1 MTDYKNLSKSAFNV
15 QANTYDVDKTGKHA
29 RGQYKYVLNE
39 LQQLDFQKILDVG
52 CGTGEI
58 LKSIK
63 ERYSFVQL
71 YGLDISEEMLKQA
84 NDKLKGT
91 ATLILGDAENIT
103 LETNSFDLLLC
114 TDSFHHYPNP
124 QQAISEFYRVLKHGK
139 FLLIADYWKPFP
151 IRQIMNLFIS
161 YSNEGDVKIYSKK
174 EIIEFLKWG
183 GFQEIIYKKIK
194 NSGYLVIAKK
204 AWIIMVFSKARDI
217 MGK

>member
-29 RGQYKYVLNE
+29 RGQYKHVLNE

-63 ERYSFVQL
+63 ERYSFVKL

-174 EIIEFLKWG
+174 EIIEFLKQG
-183 GFQEIIYKKIK
+183 GFQEIIYKKIQ

-204 AWIIMVFSKARDI
+204 A
-217 MGK
+217 

>member
-15 QANTYDVDKTGKHA
+15 QANTYDVDKNGKHA

-58 LKSIK
+58 LKSIT
-63 ERYSFVQL
+63 ERYSFAQL

-174 EIIEFLKWG
+174 EIIEFLKQG
-183 GFQEIIYKKIK
+183 GFQEIIYKKIQ

>member
-174 EIIEFLKWG
+174 EIIEFLKRG
-183 GFQEIIYKKIK
+183 GFQEIIYKKIQ

-204 AWIIMVFSKARDI
+204 A
-217 MGK
+217 

>member
-1 MTDYKNLSKSAFNV
+1 MTDYKNLSKSAFNI

-174 EIIEFLKWG
+174 EIIEFLKRG

-204 AWIIMVFSKARDI
+204 A
-217 MGK
+217 

>member
-15 QANTYDVDKTGKHA
+15 QANTYDVDKNGKHA

-63 ERYSFVQL
+63 ERYSFAQL

-91 ATLILGDAENIT
+91 AT
-103 LETNSFDLLLC
+103 
-114 TDSFHHYPNP
+114 
-124 QQAISEFYRVLKHGK
+124 
-139 FLLIADYWKPFP
+139 
-151 IRQIMNLFIS
+151 
-161 YSNEGDVKIYSKK
+161 
-174 EIIEFLKWG
+174 
-183 GFQEIIYKKIK
+183 
-194 NSGYLVIAKK
+194 
-204 AWIIMVFSKARDI
+204 
-217 MGK
+217 

>member
-58 LKSIK
+58 LKSIT
-63 ERYSFVQL
+63 ERYSFAQL

-161 YSNEGDVKIYSKK
+161 YSNERDVKIYSKK
-174 EIIEFLKWG
+174 EIIEFLKQG
-183 GFQEIIYKKIK
+183 GFQEIIYKKIQ

-204 AWIIMVFSKARDI
+204 A
-217 MGK
+217 

>member
-1 MTDYKNLSKSAFNV
+1 MTDYKNLSKSTFNV
-15 QANTYDVDKTGKHA
+15 QANTYDVDKNGKHA

-58 LKSIK
+58 LKSIT
-63 ERYSFVQL
+63 ERYSFAQL

-161 YSNEGDVKIYSKK
+161 HSNEGDVKIYSKK
-174 EIIEFLKWG
+174 EIIEFLKQG
-183 GFQEIIYKKIK
+183 GFQEIIYKKIQ

-204 AWIIMVFSKARDI
+204 A
-217 MGK
+217 

>member
-124 QQAISEFYRVLKHGK
+124 QQAISEFYRVLKHEK

-174 EIIEFLKWG
+174 EIIEFLKQG
-183 GFQEIIYKKIK
+183 GFQEIIYKKIQ

-204 AWIIMVFSKARDI
+204 A
-217 MGK
+217 

>member
-15 QANTYDVDKTGKHA
+15 QANTYDVDKNGKHA

-58 LKSIK
+58 LKSIT
-63 ERYSFVQL
+63 ERYSFAQL

-161 YSNEGDVKIYSKK
+161 HSNEGDVKIYSKK
-174 EIIEFLKWG
+174 EIIEFLKQG
-183 GFQEIIYKKIK
+183 GFQEIIYKKIQ

-204 AWIIMVFSKARDI
+204 S
-217 MGK
+217 

>member
-1 MTDYKNLSKSAFNV
+1 MTDYKNLSKSAFNI

-174 EIIEFLKWG
+174 EIIEFLKRG
-183 GFQEIIYKKIK
+183 GFQEITYKKIQ

-204 AWIIMVFSKARDI
+204 A
-217 MGK
+217 

>member
-58 LKSIK
+58 LKSIE

-174 EIIEFLKWG
+174 EIIEFLKQG
-183 GFQEIIYKKIK
+183 GFQEIIYKKIQ

-204 AWIIMVFSKARDI
+204 A
-217 MGK
+217 

>member
-58 LKSIK
+58 LKSIT
-63 ERYSFVQL
+63 ERYSFAQL

-174 EIIEFLKWG
+174 EIIEFLKQG
-183 GFQEIIYKKIK
+183 GFQEIIYKKIQ

-204 AWIIMVFSKARDI
+204 A
-217 MGK
+217 

>member
-52 CGTGEI
+52 CDTGEI

-161 YSNEGDVKIYSKK
+161 YSNERDVKIYSKK
-174 EIIEFLKWG
+174 EIIEFLKQG
-183 GFQEIIYKKIK
+183 GFQEIIYKKIQ

-204 AWIIMVFSKARDI
+204 A
-217 MGK
+217 

>member
-71 YGLDISEEMLKQA
+71 CGLDISEEMLKQA

-103 LETNSFDLLLC
+103 LETNSFGLLLC

-174 EIIEFLKWG
+174 EIIEFLKRG

-204 AWIIMVFSKARDI
+204 A
-217 MGK
+217 

>member
-15 QANTYDVDKTGKHA
+15 QANTYDVDKNGKHA

-58 LKSIK
+58 LKNIK

-139 FLLIADYWKPFP
+139 LLLIADYWKPFP
-151 IRQIMNLFIS
+151 IRQIMNLFIP

-174 EIIEFLKWG
+174 EIIEFLKQG
-183 GFQEIIYKKIK
+183 GFQEIIYKKFK
-194 NSGYLVIAKK
+194 TLVI
-204 AWIIMVFSKARDI
+204 WL
-217 MGK
+217 

>member
-15 QANTYDVDKTGKHA
+15 QANTYDVDKNGKHA

-58 LKSIK
+58 LKSIT
-63 ERYSFVQL
+63 ERYSFAQL

-161 YSNEGDVKIYSKK
+161 YSNEGDVNIYSKK
-174 EIIEFLKWG
+174 EIIEFLKRG
-183 GFQEIIYKKIK
+183 GFQEIIYKKIQ

-204 AWIIMVFSKARDI
+204 A
-217 MGK
+217 

>member
-15 QANTYDVDKTGKHA
+15 QANTYDVDKNGKHA

-58 LKSIK
+58 LKSIT
-63 ERYSFVQL
+63 ERYSFAQL

-174 EIIEFLKWG
+174 EIIEFLKQG
-183 GFQEIIYKKIK
+183 GFQEITYKKIQ

-204 AWIIMVFSKARDI
+204 V
-217 MGK
+217 

>member
-15 QANTYDVDKTGKHA
+15 QAHTYDVDKNGKHA

-39 LQQLDFQKILDVG
+39 LQQLDFKKILDVG

-63 ERYSFVQL
+63 ERYSFAQL

-174 EIIEFLKWG
+174 EIIEFLKQG
-183 GFQEIIYKKIK
+183 GFQEIIYKKIQ

-204 AWIIMVFSKARDI
+204 A
-217 MGK
+217 

>member
-15 QANTYDVDKTGKHA
+15 QANTYDVDKNGKHA

-58 LKSIK
+58 LKSIT
-63 ERYSFVQL
+63 ERYSFAQL

-103 LETNSFDLLLC
+103 LEMNSFDLLLC

-174 EIIEFLKWG
+174 EIIEFLKQG
-183 GFQEIIYKKIK
+183 GFQEIIYKKIQ

-204 AWIIMVFSKARDI
+204 A
-217 MGK
+217 

>member
-15 QANTYDVDKTGKHA
+15 QANTYDVDKNGKHA

-58 LKSIK
+58 LKSIT
-63 ERYSFVQL
+63 ERYSFAQL

-174 EIIEFLKWG
+174 EIIEFLKQG
-183 GFQEIIYKKIK
+183 GFQEITYKKIQ

-204 AWIIMVFSKARDI
+204 A
-217 MGK
+217 

>member
-15 QANTYDVDKTGKHA
+15 QANTYDVDKNGKHA

-58 LKSIK
+58 LKSIT
-63 ERYSFVQL
+63 ERYSFAQL

-174 EIIEFLKWG
+174 RNYRIFKARWISRNHL
-183 GFQEIIYKKIK
+183 QK
-194 NSGYLVIAKK
+194 NSKLWLFGYSKES
-204 AWIIMVFSKARDI
+204 MNNYVFFK
-217 MGK
+217 GT

>member
-58 LKSIK
+58 LKNIK

-174 EIIEFLKWG
+174 EIIEFLKRG

-204 AWIIMVFSKARDI
+204 A
-217 MGK
+217 